1 MHILLAEDDLILG
14 KFIQY
19 ILEKAGHQVNWITAG
34 DLAYKEVTIAP
45 TAYDVLLLD
54 WMLPGKTGIEICHC
68 LRQDSY
74 QKAIMLLTARDDIED
89 RVTGLDVGADDYL
102 VKPFQ
107 KAELLAR
114 LRALQ
119 RRNEKQLQQDSLQV
133 GPWTLNRGRS
143 SLQADT
149 GIAVAL
155 SPREFQLLDLLSQNK
170 GTVVP
175 RDIIFDRIWGRESD
189 VSLNCIDFYVKSLRQ
204 KMQLVPGEYI
214 HTVRGVGY
222 KLEE

>member
-14 KFIQY
+14 KFILY
-19 ILEKAGHQVNWITAG
+19 ILEKAGHHVNWITDGA
-34 DLAYKEVTIAP
+34 LAHKEVTAAP
-45 TAYDVLLLD
+45 AEYDVLLLD
-54 WMLPGKTGIEICHC
+54 WMIPGKTGIEICQS
-68 LRQDSY
+68 LRQSGY

-133 GPWTLNRGRS
+133 GPWTLNRRHS
-143 SLQADT
+143 SLEADNGT
-149 GIAVAL
+149 EVTL

-175 RDIIFDRIWGRESD
+175 RDIIFDRAHIVSRRAAGRAAPSFRP
-189 VSLNCIDFYVKSLRQ
+189 SCWNPADFGSWA
-204 KMQLVPGEYI
+204 
-214 HTVRGVGY
+214 
-222 KLEE
+222 